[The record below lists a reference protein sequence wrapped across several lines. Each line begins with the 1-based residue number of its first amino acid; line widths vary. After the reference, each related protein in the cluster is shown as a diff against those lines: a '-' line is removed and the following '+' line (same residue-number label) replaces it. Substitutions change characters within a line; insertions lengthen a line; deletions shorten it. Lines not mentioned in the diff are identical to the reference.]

1 MLANLLSVVA
11 NVITKKCTFCNSSV
25 CVQER
30 GVEKRGQHCTCC
42 ADHMC
47 HYVTG
52 ELRHRKKNETKIN
65 SKII

>member
-11 NVITKKCTFCNSSV
+11 NVITKKCFFVTRV
-25 CVQER
+25 CVCVKER

-52 ELRHRKKNETKIN
+52 ELRHRKKRNKN
-65 SKII
+65 Q